1 MGIAKIWDIIW
12 DNEPFHWAT
21 VIVFGL
27 AIIVE
32 FFTVWQ
38 YWHSDCGQTAAAI
51 KFLSDYHKGRTKTL
65 KDKEKYRPWLKKHL
79 GTDDPSKFRKQDD
92 KFLLINYPSVLA
104 RPIPRSSLRFVT
116 TLCTAIGVLG
126 TFYGIQDGLQGIN
139 LSTQD
144 SKQLMASSTN
154 LLSGMKTAFST
165 SLMGLGSG
173 SLFTLVLFGSDV
185 FRQKRRDSLRQ
196 SLNKIATLE
205 TTDNANGEVVA
216 ALSRVSNKLTGLNKL
231 SSEAIGQAVG
241 NSIAEQ
247 FAGLN
252 QLSANAIGQAVGEQV
267 RSAILPALQAI
278 FREQQQLRQLQENQ
292 GQKVLEELI
301 QDLRVQVLEPIAVR
315 LDRSAELTQQASQAV
330 MTLHQE
336 LGGISQSL
344 ASSILT
350 IQNFQK
356 QTLVELQGFAKNLG
370 LTLNQFQTD
379 TTGVLQ
385 QTSLEIHRA
394 VEQSIQGMI
403 AQRSAFQESAEQ
415 ASATFRGIRE
425 ELQTALQTR
434 AEVEK
439 QMHQDFANNLGL
451 TLNQFQTD
459 TTGVLQQTS
468 LEIHRA
474 VEQSIQGMIA
484 QRSAFQESAEQ
495 ASATFRGIREELQTA
510 LQTRAEVEQQMLK
523 ATQTGIIQI
532 LTQAN
537 SSFQQQTST
546 LQAVGVQASGLMN
559 DAKDNLV
566 ATLGNIHETLTATRQ
581 TVEEDLTKFRQ
592 EYQANLQML
601 FQQQNNLLEETLGEQ
616 RDGLARVVTNLD
628 HVFQA
633 EAQRRSQLSEEV
645 DRSMNQIRQA
655 AVEVGRLVNA
665 VGLHDSQRLLQLQ
678 ELARGIGEQVQKVDN
693 SYRELSSSFS
703 DSLMTWQNHFNES
716 QTHFFDKA
724 DSSMARVCDNL
735 LRTAEV
741 LVAANDNGDKGN
753 RRNYH
758 G

>member
-185 FRQKRRDSLRQ
+185 FRQKLRDSLRQ

-370 LTLNQFQTD
+370 VTLNQFQTD

-415 ASATFRGIRE
+415 ASTTFRGIRE
-425 ELQTALQTR
+425 ELQTALQT
-434 AEVEK
+434 
-439 QMHQDFANNLGL
+439 
-451 TLNQFQTD
+451 
-459 TTGVLQQTS
+459 
-468 LEIHRA
+468 
-474 VEQSIQGMIA
+474 
-484 QRSAFQESAEQ
+484 QRSAFEASAKQ
-495 ASATFRGIREELQTA
+495 ASLTFRGIREELQTA

-724 DSSMARVCDNL
+724 DSSMARVCDDL

-741 LVAANDNGDKGN
+741 LVAAIDNGDNSN

>member
-356 QTLVELQGFAKNLG
+356 QTLVELQGFA
-370 LTLNQFQTD
+370 
-379 TTGVLQ
+379 
-385 QTSLEIHRA
+385 
-394 VEQSIQGMI
+394 
-403 AQRSAFQESAEQ
+403 
-415 ASATFRGIRE
+415 
-425 ELQTALQTR
+425 
-434 AEVEK
+434 
-439 QMHQDFANNLGL
+439 NNLGL

-510 LQTRAEVEQQMLK
+510 LQTRAEVEQQILQ